1 MSVDVEER
9 LRRALAARAAVV
21 TPQRLQP
28 ALPPTAAPAAR
39 RSRRLFWW
47 PLLAGAVAL
56 VTVFLS
62 VRGPA
67 EKPSHPIPNPPA
79 ATVPS
84 ESPAVSPSKPT
95 RPSPSKS
102 PAPSASRPAD
112 PSPSGSTAPDPADP
126 EKSPVPDDPAP
137 TSRGEVPTS
146 TPKPNSTVAR

>member
-9 LRRALAARAAVV
+9 LRRALAARAAAV

-28 ALPPTAAPAAR
+28 AMPPTAAPAAR
-39 RSRRLFWW
+39 RARRRVWW
-47 PLLAGAVAL
+47 PRLAGAVAL

-84 ESPAVSPSKPT
+84 ESPAVSPSKPA
-95 RPSPSKS
+95 PSPSK
-102 PAPSASRPAD
+102 AADPSAFKPD
-112 PSPSGSTAPDPADP
+112 PSPSSSTAPIPESPAPEDP
-126 EKSPVPDDPAP
+126 EPLP
-137 TSRGEVPTS
+137 RGKVPTS
-146 TPKPNSTVAR
+146 TPKPNSTVAP